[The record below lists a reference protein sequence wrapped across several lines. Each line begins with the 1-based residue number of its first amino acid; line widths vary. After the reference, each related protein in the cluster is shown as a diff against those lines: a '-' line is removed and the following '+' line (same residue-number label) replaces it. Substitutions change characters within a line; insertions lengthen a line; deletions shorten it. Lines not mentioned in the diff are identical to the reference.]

1 MPHRLTWDVALSVSF
16 VYLFSLLVLVGC
28 VNSTNT
34 YINVVIVV
42 CKSNTASVM
51 VVIAISVVS
60 FDINGSLICD
70 NGDADGVDDDDDSDD
85 DDDDDEEKHGAN
97 IGV

>member
-1 MPHRLTWDVALSVSF
+1 MLLEKIIDCPTAGTWDVALSVSF
-16 VYLFSLLVLVGC
+16 VYLFSLLVLVVC

-34 YINVVIVV
+34 Y
-42 CKSNTASVM
+42 
-51 VVIAISVVS
+51 ISVVS

-70 NGDADGVDDDDDSDD
+70 NDDADGDDGDG

-97 IGV
+97 ISV